1 MKAYIHLVINTSIR
15 VFSIKKMDNGLVQ
28 VQLVYLKLDTYLI
41 FGILI
46 SIYF

>member
-1 MKAYIHLVINTSIR
+1 
-15 VFSIKKMDNGLVQ
+15 MDNGLMQ